1 MKLLEN
7 WLKGK
12 GLHDQVDFWD
22 LHFGQT
28 FLTDQQIQ
36 VFAGKP
42 LHQIQQQSLT
52 HFESIL

>member
-28 FLTDQQIQ
+28 FPTDQQIQ

-42 LHQIQQQSLT
+42 SHQIQQQSLT